1 MITNDI
7 AHSRSSPEYSGN
19 GNDCSNTAGPNL
31 LAYAAVGKT
40 WCLVVSAIVKK
51 LLQAYCTVA
60 VFVEKSGSGE
70 VVPYILTT
78 SPRSNKLSP
87 TYFIKVPLPKISDI
101 SAVFLFMT
109 DISPVLTGPW
119 TRGVSV
125 VWADLEGNT
134 NKHIYAYCVGCL
146 PEQKEY

>member
-1 MITNDI
+1 
-7 AHSRSSPEYSGN
+7 
-19 GNDCSNTAGPNL
+19 
-31 LAYAAVGKT
+31 
-40 WCLVVSAIVKK
+40 
-51 LLQAYCTVA
+51 

-125 VWADLEGNT
+125 VWADLEVLREESSTDLADNVALIVIALLDLKSAWPSNLYEFKLVAIAPDTEILSIENT
-134 NKHIYAYCVGCL
+134 IGLSLSACNSNV
-146 PEQKEY
+146 